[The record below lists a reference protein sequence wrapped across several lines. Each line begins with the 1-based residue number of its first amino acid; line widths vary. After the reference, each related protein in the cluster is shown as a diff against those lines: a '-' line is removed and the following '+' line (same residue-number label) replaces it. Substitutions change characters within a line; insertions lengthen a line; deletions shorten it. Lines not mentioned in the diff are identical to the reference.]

1 MTHNKRESEIEQMQR
16 FIRIIAT
23 MPPEVQTAL
32 RVLAEWTAEQDN

>member
-1 MTHNKRESEIEQMQR
+1 MKGIEQMQR

-32 RVLAEWTAEQDN
+32 RVLIKWKADQNK